1 MHSNFLYRNT
11 NISDG
16 ANNLLVPDG
25 QINNEEVFLG
35 AACSNVVGEPPPT
48 SKNSTST
55 KHLDKEKSVK
65 TEPYSKNTVMTI
77 DTENTDS
84 RLINFKGGFN
94 FEEHYQEWST
104 NVSNENKDNL
114 YLGKMFSLILFYIA
128 IILNNIILNS
138 DNTEMWRLWN

>member
-16 ANNLLVPDG
+16 VNNQFVPDG

-48 SKNSTST
+48 SKNNTSI
-55 KHLDKEKSVK
+55 KHLDKEKSIK
-65 TEPYSKNTVMTI
+65 TESYSKNTLMTI

-84 RLINFKGGFN
+84 RLINFKDGFN

-114 YLGKMFSLILFYIA
+114 YLGKIFF
-128 IILNNIILNS
+128 
-138 DNTEMWRLWN
+138 

>member
-1 MHSNFLYRNT
+1 MHSNFHYRNT

-16 ANNLLVPDG
+16 VNNQLVPDG

-84 RLINFKGGFN
+84 RLINFKDGFN

-114 YLGKMFSLILFYIA
+114 YLGKMF
-128 IILNNIILNS
+128 
-138 DNTEMWRLWN
+138 